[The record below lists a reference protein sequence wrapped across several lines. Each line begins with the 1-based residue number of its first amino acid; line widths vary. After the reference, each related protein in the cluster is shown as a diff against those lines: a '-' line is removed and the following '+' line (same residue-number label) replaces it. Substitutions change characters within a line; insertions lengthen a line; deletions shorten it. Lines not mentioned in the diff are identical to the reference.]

1 MSLDQ
6 KLLEDMKRSMK
17 AKDKIRVETVRGL
30 RAQLKNAQ
38 ITKGEELSEEEV
50 LQVLSNAAKKRK
62 ESIEQFTNVGRK
74 DRADIEQQELDIIQ
88 EYLPR
93 QMDQKEIDELIKLI
107 FEEVKPESMKDMGK
121 VMSSIMPKV
130 KGRADG
136 KIVQQIVRDKLASL

>member
-88 EYLPR
+88 EYLPK
-93 QMDQKEIDELIKLI
+93 QMDQKEIDELINSVLM
-107 FEEVKPESMKDMGK
+107 EVKPESMKDMGK

-136 KIVQQIVRDKLASL
+136 KLIQQIVRDKLASL